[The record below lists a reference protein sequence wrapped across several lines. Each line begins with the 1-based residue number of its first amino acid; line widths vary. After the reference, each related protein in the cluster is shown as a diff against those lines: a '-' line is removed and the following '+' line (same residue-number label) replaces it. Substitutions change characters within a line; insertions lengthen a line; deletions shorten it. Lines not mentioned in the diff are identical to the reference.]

1 MANILKLR
9 AGIIPV
15 TVCGETILVAGRE
28 VRGKCPYTL
37 HLSELSAYCF
47 SLMTKGLNCAEMA
60 DEVSAHCNIDAES
73 AAGKVNEFIGMLKT
87 YHYLILEDGE

>member
-1 MANILKLR
+1 MANNLKLR

-47 SLMTKGLNCAEMA
+47 TLLTKGLDSAEMTDA
-60 DEVSAHCNIDAES
+60 VSAHCNIDAES
-73 AAGKVNEFIGMLKT
+73 AAGKINEFIGMLKT
-87 YHYLILEDGE
+87 YDYLVSEDGE